1 MGWIVDVSH
10 AFRATHSLQN
20 LFTHG
25 IHAHVYVYICVRERE
40 CMCTYVCVCMCIYIH
55 NCMYV
60 YVYVHVLHI
69 YVCNQLRS
77 ILESRSCGP
86 SYSVTAAFADFASP
100 ILSEFGVLGYCFN
113 REGPCRNT

>member
-20 LFTHG
+20 LLHMVYMHMYMY
-25 IHAHVYVYICVRERE
+25 IYVRERVYVY
-40 CMCTYVCVCMCIYIH
+40 VCMCMYVYIYIH

-60 YVYVHVLHI
+60 YVYVHVLYI